1 MSSDE
6 DDSGGGGKCFFGT
19 ALPELK
25 DDDPANLRK
34 KPLAIEEQV
43 WSSTQFDPFS
53 LYGQSNNYSFAWRAD
68 SRVSDFNSRVSE
80 LRLRRQG
87 PFFWRRRL
95 CLNPLTAFSTDEIFP
110 MRLLF

>member
-53 LYGQSNNYSFAWRAD
+53 LYGQSNIYSFVRRAD
-68 SRVSDFNSRVSE
+68 TRDTLMKRSQFVRTPTVHKRPRF
-80 LRLRRQG
+80 
-87 PFFWRRRL
+87 
-95 CLNPLTAFSTDEIFP
+95 
-110 MRLLF
+110 

>member
-95 CLNPLTAFSTDEIFP
+95 CLNPLTAFS
-110 MRLLF
+110 

>member
-43 WSSTQFDPFS
+43 WLSTQRNLIRFLFMDK
-53 LYGQSNNYSFAWRAD
+53 AM
-68 SRVSDFNSRVSE
+68 
-80 LRLRRQG
+80 
-87 PFFWRRRL
+87 
-95 CLNPLTAFSTDEIFP
+95 II
-110 MRLLF
+110 LLLGEQTRETL